1 MSAQERLRNIDVLS
15 YELETDEMITAQL
28 VKTYLSGLPEENALE
43 IMRGVMKGSVI
54 HLAAEEAE
62 DEGQQDTEESRL
74 VEGKQLAALIDTAGA
89 SIHRCLEE
97 HMFSANT
104 EEAKEARAMAIRAV
118 GSISGKLTV
127 ENISPE
133 LLIFLTDCYRALRN
147 Q

>member
-1 MSAQERLRNIDVLS
+1 
-15 YELETDEMITAQL
+15 
-28 VKTYLSGLPEENALE
+28 
-43 IMRGVMKGSVI
+43 
-54 HLAAEEAE
+54 
-62 DEGQQDTEESRL
+62 
-74 VEGKQLAALIDTAGA
+74 
-89 SIHRCLEE
+89 
-97 HMFSANT
+97 MFSANT

>member
-74 VEGKQLAALIDTAGA
+74 VEGKQLAALIDTAVA

-97 HMFSANT
+97 HSSLQIRKKRRKRGLWPFGRLVVSA
-104 EEAKEARAMAIRAV
+104 
-118 GSISGKLTV
+118 GS
-127 ENISPE
+127 
-133 LLIFLTDCYRALRN
+133 
-147 Q
+147 

>member
-74 VEGKQLAALIDTAGA
+74 VEGKQLAALIDTAVA
-89 SIHRCLEE
+89 SIQMLGGAYVLCKYGRSEG
-97 HMFSANT
+97 SA
-104 EEAKEARAMAIRAV
+104 
-118 GSISGKLTV
+118 GYGHSGGW
-127 ENISPE
+127 
-133 LLIFLTDCYRALRN
+133 
-147 Q
+147 